1 MDEQIQQIP
10 INEFLNVSP
19 VSDIVHYVGLL
30 HRVVNL
36 SSEVI
41 EYKRVVEE
49 YQVVVE
55 QEETK
60 RLEIKTTAT
69 KEMTELSRQLD
80 MLEQDLLADID
91 RLKVFVEGTMD
102 AVQELIKREKYEF
115 ADKFHERVANRL
127 EGRVSLLMNKFNQA
141 NSENPVFKIEEGKE

>member
-1 MDEQIQQIP
+1 MDEQIQRLPNNQ
-10 INEFLNVSP
+10 FLDISP
-19 VSDIVHYVGLL
+19 VSDIVLYVGLL

-36 SSEVI
+36 TSEVI
-41 EYKRVVEE
+41 EYKKAVGE

-60 RLEIKTTAT
+60 RLEIRTISA

-80 MLEQDLLADID
+80 MFEKDLLADID

-102 AVQELIKREKYEF
+102 AVQELIRKGQFEF
-115 ADKFHERVANRL
+115 ADKFHERVADRL
-127 EGRVSLLMNKFNQA
+127 EGRVSLIVNKFNKA
-141 NSENPVFKIEEGKE
+141 NSGNEVFKIEENE